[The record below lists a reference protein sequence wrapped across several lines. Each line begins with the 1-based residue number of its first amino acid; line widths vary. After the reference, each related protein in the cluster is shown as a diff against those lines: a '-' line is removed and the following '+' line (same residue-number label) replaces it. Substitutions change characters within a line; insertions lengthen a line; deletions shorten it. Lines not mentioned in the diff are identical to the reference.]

1 MKHTLERWL
10 ASGLGI
16 VLVFSCYHTP
26 SARDTN
32 TTVKSTI
39 QEPAQSSTESVV
51 VSPPPSVPAPP
62 EVKEQPFD
70 PRTVTK
76 EEYDTTKTEVQQL
89 IERLNLIIRNRDF
102 NGWVAYLSPA
112 YRESLSDP
120 DFLAQVSESARLK
133 NEKIVLR
140 SLQDYF
146 IYVVVP
152 SRANDRVDDIEFI
165 GQKRVKAYTVT
176 SKGQRLRLYD
186 LEKRDGQWKIIN

>member
-1 MKHTLERWL
+1 MKYTLQL
-10 ASGLGI
+10 GLLTGLGI
-16 VLVFSCYHTP
+16 AIVLSCQHIP
-26 SARDTN
+26 AEQN
-32 TTVKSTI
+32 TV
-39 QEPAQSSTESVV
+39 QEPVQNSTEAV
-51 VSPPPSVPAPP
+51 VSPSPPSTSAPP
-62 EVKEQPFD
+62 EVKEEPFD

-76 EEYDTTKTEVQQL
+76 EEYDTTKIEVQQL
-89 IERLNLIIRNRDF
+89 IERLNYIIRNKDF
-102 NGWVAYLSPA
+102 NSWVSYLSPV
-112 YRESLSDP
+112 YRDSLSDP

-140 SLQDYF
+140 TLQDYF

-176 SKGQRLRLYD
+176 PKGQRLRLYD

>member
-1 MKHTLERWL
+1 MKYTLQLWFL
-10 ASGLGI
+10 MGLVI
-16 VLVFSCYHTP
+16 ALLSSCQHLP
-26 SARDTN
+26 SEQS
-32 TTVKSTI
+32 TV
-39 QEPAQSSTESVV
+39 QEPVQNNTEAAIS
-51 VSPPPSVPAPP
+51 SPPPSIAAPT
-62 EVKEQPFD
+62 EVQEEPFD

-76 EEYDTTKTEVQQL
+76 EEYDTTKIEVQQL
-89 IERLNLIIRNRDF
+89 IEQLNNIIRNKDF
-102 NGWVAYLSPA
+102 NSWVAYLSPA

-176 SKGQRLRLYD
+176 PKGQRLRLYD

>member
-1 MKHTLERWL
+1 MQQWL
-10 ASGLGI
+10 TSGL
-16 VLVFSCYHTP
+16 VVALLLSCQNLP
-26 SARDTN
+26 SVNDSPMTEKERG
-32 TTVKSTI
+32 
-39 QEPAQSSTESVV
+39 QEPVQNSTEVV
-51 VSPPPSVPAPP
+51 VPPHPPALAAEVP
-62 EVKEQPFD
+62 EEPFD

-76 EEYDTTKTEVQQL
+76 EEYDTTKIEVQQL
-89 IERLNLIIRNRDF
+89 IERLNQIIRNKDF
-102 NGWVAYLSPA
+102 SGWVAYLSPA

-140 SLQDYF
+140 TLQDYF

-176 SKGQRLRLYD
+176 PKGQRLRLYD